1 MDKFTRLSATAC
13 PLNVANVDTDQL
25 LPARFL
31 KVSRSAGLGKLL
43 LHDLRIDPNG
53 NERSDFPLNRPAWRK
68 AGIVVGGPNFG
79 GGSSREAAVYA
90 LYDYG
95 IRCIIAPSF
104 GDIFAQNSIKNGLLP
119 AVASATDVA
128 ELAATLERHPEL
140 NVTVDLEAQT
150 ISCGNYAFKFS
161 IPTSW
166 RDQLLNGWDEIDL
179 TRSNHARIRDFKER
193 RRTAEPWVFAST
205 DLNTT

>member
-1 MDKFTRLSATAC
+1 LDKFTRLTATTC
-13 PLNVANVDTDQL
+13 PLNVANIDTDQL

-43 LHDLRIDPNG
+43 LYDVRLDADG
-53 NERSDFPLNRPAWRK
+53 NERPEFPLNRPAWRK
-68 AGIVVGGPNFG
+68 ARIIVGGPNFG

-95 IRCIIAPSF
+95 IRCVIAPSF

-119 AVASATDVA
+119 AIASAADVA
-128 ELAATLERHPEL
+128 DLAATLERHPEL
-140 NVTVDLEAQT
+140 NVTVDLETQT
-150 ISCGNYAFKFS
+150 ITCGNYAFKFS
-161 IPTSW
+161 IPASW

-179 TRSNHARIRDFKER
+179 TRSNHVRIRDFKER
-193 RRTAEPWVFAST
+193 RRATEPWVFPTS
-205 DLNTT
+205 DG